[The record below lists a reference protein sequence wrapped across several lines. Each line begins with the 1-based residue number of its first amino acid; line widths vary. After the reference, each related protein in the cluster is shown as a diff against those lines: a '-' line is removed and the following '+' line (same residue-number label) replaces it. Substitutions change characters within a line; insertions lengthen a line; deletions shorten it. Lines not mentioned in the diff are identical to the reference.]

1 MNVFFRMFF
10 FGLFINFF
18 ASFCSLAA
26 SNNYNILKNY
36 IINSND
42 QDVLNWFE
50 DYVNK
55 SAFTKKKDIEKKN
68 RMNKL
73 LFDEIH
79 SLRTEWNKKFS
90 NNILFENAVA
100 KAQERNY
107 QSILQK
113 INDSNKN
120 DKISLNKRI
129 NINSNQRENLIIIA
143 KNKKITLKWK
153 SQSIK
158 EKFFKKISNMS
169 KLLSSNKSGKNKS
182 SSDSRESFHDYE
194 NLLIF
199 FQNSKE
205 SKVDSY
211 LNKISENLITKKP
224 FLNHEYKE
232 KAIKKSIKK
241 LNPDQIQYIKALLV
255 NRFSHFIS
263 NKFIDIVEEIQ
274 YQNFIN
280 IINLI
285 DDLKKNKSEDE
296 FQDRIKNFNFTDI
309 QRDNLNKLLKNME
322 LFSVEDDSI
331 KQLPEW
337 SNLIDRF
344 KTALFE
350 LFELFKSYLRKIFSI
365 EATDNLQNNEKNSK
379 LNISIKNHMLGICK
393 LNKKNNLQYELND
406 GVSHEDLIENIENI
420 FKNLNNHFPSSF
432 SKPEIKNKKDITA
445 KLKRISVKN
454 KKEITATLK
463 GISVKIS
470 LNPNKNKIDIHLMWF
485 SLNKI
490 LGSKTL
496 INSISKMTE
505 LTEKEVKKKLIK
517 INQLLPNLL
526 MIKHSELDLILL
538 IINDLF
544 GKTTK
549 MKIKFE
555 D

>member
-1 MNVFFRMFF
+1 
-10 FGLFINFF
+10 
-18 ASFCSLAA
+18 
-26 SNNYNILKNY
+26 
-36 IINSND
+36 
-42 QDVLNWFE
+42 
-50 DYVNK
+50 
-55 SAFTKKKDIEKKN
+55 
-68 RMNKL
+68 
-73 LFDEIH
+73 
-79 SLRTEWNKKFS
+79 
-90 NNILFENAVA
+90 
-100 KAQERNY
+100 
-107 QSILQK
+107 
-113 INDSNKN
+113 
-120 DKISLNKRI
+120 
-129 NINSNQRENLIIIA
+129 
-143 KNKKITLKWK
+143 
-153 SQSIK
+153 
-158 EKFFKKISNMS
+158 
-169 KLLSSNKSGKNKS
+169 
-182 SSDSRESFHDYE
+182 
-194 NLLIF
+194 
-199 FQNSKE
+199 
-205 SKVDSY
+205 
-211 LNKISENLITKKP
+211 
-224 FLNHEYKE
+224 
-232 KAIKKSIKK
+232 
-241 LNPDQIQYIKALLV
+241 
-255 NRFSHFIS
+255 
-263 NKFIDIVEEIQ
+263 
-274 YQNFIN
+274 
-280 IINLI
+280 
-285 DDLKKNKSEDE
+285 
-296 FQDRIKNFNFTDI
+296 
-309 QRDNLNKLLKNME
+309 ME